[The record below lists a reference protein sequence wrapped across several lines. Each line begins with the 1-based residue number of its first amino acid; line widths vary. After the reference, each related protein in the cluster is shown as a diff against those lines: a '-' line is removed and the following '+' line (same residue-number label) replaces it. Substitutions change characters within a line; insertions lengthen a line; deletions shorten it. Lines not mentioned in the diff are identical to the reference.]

1 MANSRR
7 KKQVN
12 IDIEL
17 YDKFNRVYPELVN
30 LFLNRAL
37 KVCLNNKDLF
47 EQIFFNQQFLEV
59 K

>member
-1 MANSRR
+1 MPNSRS

-12 IDIEL
+12 IDIET
-17 YDKFNRVYPELVN
+17 YEKFERVYPELIN

-37 KVCLNNKDLF
+37 KVCLNDKDLF
-47 EQIFFNQQFLEV
+47 EQIFFNQLFLEV